1 MELRKRAIVITGATG
16 GMGQDLCRAL
26 AGEGARLAVCGGQKE
41 KVALL
46 QQNLEKEFQAEV
58 YGDSVDVT
66 KEEQVEK
73 FLKEAYRRFGVL
85 HALINLAGLSIP
97 GQIMDTDE
105 EVYDKLMDVNVKGIF
120 LMSKHFVTYTGEGA
134 QVINMGSMAG
144 RRVNANAPLYCM
156 AKVAVNTMSQGM
168 AMQLAERKIRV
179 TTLNPGGVDTPF
191 WGDRPVKREKLLQP
205 QDITNMVLFVLETD
219 PRVAIHSID
228 FESVQMV

>member
-85 HALINLAGLSIP
+85 HVLINLAGLSIP

-144 RRVNANAPLYCM
+144 RRVNANAPLYWM
-156 AKVAVNTMSQGM
+156 AKAAVNTMSQGM

>member
-156 AKVAVNTMSQGM
+156 AKAAVNTMSQ
-168 AMQLAERKIRV
+168 
-179 TTLNPGGVDTPF
+179 
-191 WGDRPVKREKLLQP
+191 
-205 QDITNMVLFVLETD
+205 
-219 PRVAIHSID
+219 
-228 FESVQMV
+228 